1 MFEVNHIQKESEN
14 YVEVKHSTE
23 KIYAKIDLNLGGSL
37 QELILDGETV
47 ISSQETVAYE
57 VSYASSILF
66 PFVNRIENGQ
76 YHFDEKLYQLDINKV
91 EENNALH
98 GLVYNKTFDLLNVAK
113 SENAAIV
120 NLQYKDE
127 GDFAGFPFKY
137 ELNLE
142 YGFSINSVELKIEV
156 KNFDNRAYPFTL
168 GWHPYFVSSNL
179 SESYLSVNCHRKIL
193 VNSQLIPTHEEEVE
207 IFDNSKIKDLE
218 LDDCFLMD
226 GEQLQ
231 FKTPDYHLNFTFSK
245 TNNYVQIYIPPNRKT
260 IAIEPQTGA
269 ANSFNNHRGLKLLQ
283 PNESFESYWK
293 VDVKSI
299 ATA

>member
-1 MFEVNHIQKESEN
+1 MFEVNHIQKELEN
-14 YVEVKHSTE
+14 YLEVKHSTE
-23 KIYAKIDLNLGGSL
+23 KVYAKIDLNLGGSL
-37 QELILDGETV
+37 QELILDGATV

-66 PFVNRIENGQ
+66 PFVNRIENGR
-76 YHFDEKLYQLDINKV
+76 YNFDEKLYQLDINKV

-98 GLVYNKTFDLLNVAK
+98 GLVYNKTFDLLNISN
-113 SENAAIV
+113 SENDAKVI
-120 NLQYKDE
+120 LHYTDE
-127 GDFAGFPFKY
+127 GNNSGFPFKY
-137 ELNLE
+137 EMNLE
-142 YGFSINSVELKIEV
+142 YGFSLNSVELKIEV
-156 KNFDNRAYPFTL
+156 KNCGNRAFPFTL

-179 SESYLSVNCHRKIL
+179 SESHLSVNCHRKIL
-193 VNSQLIPTHEEEVE
+193 VNSQLIPTHEEDVE

-260 IAIEPQTGA
+260 IAIEPQSGA
-269 ANSFNNHRGLKLLQ
+269 SNSFNDPRGLKLLQ
-283 PNESFESYWK
+283 PNEVFESYWK

>member
-1 MFEVNHIQKESEN
+1 MFEVNHIQKESGN

-23 KIYAKIDLNLGGSL
+23 KVYAKIDLNLGGSL
-37 QELILDGETV
+37 QELILDGATV

-76 YHFDEKLYQLDINKV
+76 YHFNGKSYQLDINKV

-98 GLVYNKTFDLLNVAK
+98 GLVYNKPFDLVHSFGYKNDAVVHVRHI
-113 SENAAIV
+113 ENG
-120 NLQYKDE
+120 NN
-127 GDFAGFPFKY
+127 AGFPFKY
-137 ELNLE
+137 ILTASYIFKE
-142 YGFSINSVELKIEV
+142 SSVEMIV
-156 KNFDNRAYPFTL
+156 DIKNMDNRAFPFTL

-179 SESYLSVNCHRKIL
+179 SESYLSLNCHRKIL

-218 LDDCFLMD
+218 LDNCFLMD

-260 IAIEPQTGA
+260 IAIEPQSGA
-269 ANSFNNHRGLKLLQ
+269 ANSFNDPRGLKLLQ
-283 PNESFESYWK
+283 PNERFESYWK
-293 VDVKSI
+293 VDVKSN